1 MNRSTFLGS
10 AASVLLIVSVISYSK
25 TLFQQQNPKP
35 VKQTAQGAEVPGQ
48 QPNSPATTSQSG
60 ADLAKESKTAEPAS
74 ADSSGPASSTSA
86 AEKGGPTAPKANDNA
101 SASNTIAAAAQR
113 YVATAYSLPGR
124 TASGMHVARGLI
136 AADPSILPFGTRVR
150 IEGGQYSGEYVV
162 ADSGTAI
169 KGRRIDVWMPSLREA
184 RHFGR
189 RSLKLTVL
197 TYGSRRAKS
206 ASHRRRPRRVSTA
219 N

>member
-48 QPNSPATTSQSG
+48 QQGAQAKTTKPS
-60 ADLAKESKTAEPAS
+60 ADSVTETKTSEPAS

-136 AADPSILPFGTRVR
+136 AADPSIMPFGTRVR

-162 ADSGTAI
+162 ADSGSAI
-169 KGRRIDVWMPSLREA
+169 KGRRIDVWVPTLREA
-184 RHFGR
+184 KHFGR
-189 RSLKLTVL
+189 RALKLTVL
-197 TYGSRRAKS
+197 TYGPRRAKS
-206 ASHRRRPRRVSTA
+206 TSHRRRPRQVSTA